1 MGAIEIMAP
10 MQDAPSLP
18 ASAAQEAALPS
29 ALISAA
35 SDYIAAARAPNT
47 RKAYARAWAAFT
59 DWCERHGRASLP
71 ASLETVAA
79 WMADLAT
86 SGKTPATISAYTAAV
101 VVAHRTAGHTLDRK
115 SPLLADVWKGI
126 RNDAAHA
133 QRQARPITAPDL
145 RSLLT
150 AIGTA
155 RPSDARD
162 AALIALGW
170 AGALRRSE
178 LIGLDWQQPGNGS
191 GFVSID
197 ERGITITLLR
207 SKTSQAEAVTIAIP
221 AQDMPA
227 ACAALAEWSRIAA
240 LKPGEPVFRRV
251 DHWEHVGGD
260 RLTGRSVARIIK
272 TRVAFLARLRGF
284 SADQA
289 AELAAKCSGH
299 SLRAGYATAA
309 AQADLPTHRIMQH
322 TRHKSAEMVNRYIR
336 ESDKWTK
343 SGLQGVGF

>member
-10 MQDAPSLP
+10 IQDAPSLP
-18 ASAAQEAALPS
+18 ASAAPEVALPS

-47 RKAYARAWAAFT
+47 RKAYARAWAAFS
-59 DWCERHGRASLP
+59 DWCERHGRAALP
-71 ASLETVAA
+71 ASLETIAA
-79 WMADLAT
+79 WMADLAMA
-86 SGKTPATISAYTAAV
+86 GKTPATINTYIAAV

-126 RNDAAHA
+126 RNNTAHA

-178 LIGLDWQQPGNGS
+178 LVGLDWQQAGDGP
-191 GFVSID
+191 GFVSVD
-197 ERGITITLLR
+197 ERGISITLLR
-207 SKTSQAEAVTIAIP
+207 SKTSQAAAVSIAIP
-221 AQDMPA
+221 SQDMPA
-227 ACAALAEWSRIAA
+227 ACAALTEWTRIAA

-251 DHWEHVGGD
+251 DHWEHVGAD

-272 TRVAFLARLRGF
+272 ARVAVLARLRGF

>member
-1 MGAIEIMAP
+1 MEHTTRNAL
-10 MQDAPSLP
+10 SLP
-18 ASAAQEAALPS
+18 ASVAHEARLPS
-29 ALISAA
+29 ALVTAA
-35 SDYIAAARAPNT
+35 SDFIAAARAPNT
-47 RKAYARAWAAFT
+47 RKAYARAWRAFG
-59 DWCERHGRASLP
+59 DWCETHGRATLP

-86 SGKTPATISAYTAAV
+86 LGKTPATINTYLAAV

-126 RNDAAHA
+126 RNEASHA
-133 QRQARPITAPDL
+133 QRQACPITSPDL
-145 RSLLT
+145 RALLDV
-150 AIGTA
+150 IGTA
-155 RPSDARD
+155 RASDVRD

-178 LIGLDWQQPGNGS
+178 LVGLDWQEAGQGS

-207 SKTSQAEAVTIAIP
+207 SKTSQAETVTIAIP
-221 AQDMPA
+221 ATDMPA
-227 ACAALAEWSRIAA
+227 ACTTLAEWAQLAS
-240 LKPGEPVFRRV
+240 LKPGEPIFRRV
-251 DHWEHVGGD
+251 DHWEHVGAD
-260 RLTGRSVARIIK
+260 RLTDRSVARIIK
-272 TRVAFLARLRGF
+272 ARVGFLARVRGF
-284 SADQA
+284 TKDQA
-289 AELAAKCSGH
+289 AEIAAKCSGH

-322 TRHKSAEMVNRYIR
+322 TRHKSAEMVGRYIR

-343 SGLQGVGF
+343 SGLQGVGV

>member
-1 MGAIEIMAP
+1 MQEIEIKRPAAV
-10 MQDAPSLP
+10 APSLP
-18 ASAAQEAALPS
+18 ASVPQEARLPS
-29 ALISAA
+29 ALVSAA
-35 SDYIAAARAPNT
+35 SGYIAAARAPNT
-47 RKAYARAWAAFT
+47 RKAYARAWAAFS
-59 DWCERHGRASLP
+59 DWCQDHGRTALP
-71 ASLETVAA
+71 ASLETVAG

-86 SGKTPATISAYTAAV
+86 AGKTPATINTYLAAV

-126 RNDAAHA
+126 RNEAAHA

-145 RSLLT
+145 RSLLE

-178 LIGLDWQQPGNGS
+178 LIGLDWQEAGTGS
-191 GFVSID
+191 GFVAID
-197 ERGITITLLR
+197 ERGVTITLLR
-207 SKTSQAEAVTIAIP
+207 SKTSQAEAVAIVIP
-221 AQDMPA
+221 EKDMPA
-227 ACAALAEWSRIAA
+227 ACVALAEWAHIAA

-251 DHWEHVGGD
+251 DHWEHVGAG
-260 RLTGRSVARIIK
+260 RLTDRSVSRIIK
-272 TRVAFLARLRGF
+272 ARTEFLARLRGF

-289 AELAAKCSGH
+289 AEIAAKCSGH
-299 SLRAGYATAA
+299 SLRSGYATAA

-322 TRHKSAEMVNRYIR
+322 TRHKSAEMVSRYIR